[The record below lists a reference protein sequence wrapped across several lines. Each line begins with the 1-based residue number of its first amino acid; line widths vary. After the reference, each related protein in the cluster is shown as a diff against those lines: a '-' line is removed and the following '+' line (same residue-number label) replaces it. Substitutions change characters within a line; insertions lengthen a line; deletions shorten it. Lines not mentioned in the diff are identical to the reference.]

1 MEGSLLCMPCLNS
14 LPLVPPKQLAGL
26 DLERVSS
33 ATDYGSVAKDLIWKL
48 KSSGAQEAAKIMAS
62 RMLKLIPP
70 TRSGLIV
77 PVPTA
82 SSRVRRRG
90 YDQSRLIARELSR
103 RSRVP
108 YLNCLKRQGQAHQVG
123 AGREQRL
130 DQLNNAFRV
139 KYSPLLNKAHIILID
154 DVVTTGATLES
165 AAKLLKQAG
174 VARIEAIT
182 FAQPRMRMKTSN
194 Q

>member
-1 MEGSLLCMPCLNS
+1 MEGSILCKPCLNS
-14 LPLVPPKQLAGL
+14 LPPVSPKQLPNPN
-26 DLERVSS
+26 LEIVQS
-33 ATDYGSVAKDLIWKL
+33 ATAYGSIAKDLIWKL
-48 KSSGAQEAAKIMAS
+48 KSSGAQEAAKIMSS
-62 RMLKLIPP
+62 RMLKLLPS
-70 TRSGLIV
+70 TRNCLIV

-90 YDQSRLIARELSR
+90 YDQARLIAKELSR
-103 RSRVP
+103 QSRLP
-108 YLNCLKRQGQAHQVG
+108 YLNCLIRQGQAHQVG

-130 DQLNNAFRV
+130 GQLTNAFRV
-139 KYSPLLNKAHIILID
+139 KYSPLTNNAHIILID

-174 VARIEAIT
+174 AAQVEAIT
-182 FAQPRMRMKTSN
+182 FARPRMRIKTPN